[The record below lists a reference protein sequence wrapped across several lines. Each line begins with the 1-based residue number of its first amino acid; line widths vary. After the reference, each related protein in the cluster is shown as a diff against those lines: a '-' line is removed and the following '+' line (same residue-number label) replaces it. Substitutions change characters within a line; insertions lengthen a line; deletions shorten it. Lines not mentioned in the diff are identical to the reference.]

1 VEIAFDDAKLQRI
14 CEDETR
20 MVRKF
25 GPDRTKRLKLRLS
38 AMDAADSLEDLRHA
52 PGRYHELRS
61 DWTGHLSADLD
72 HPYRLIF
79 RPTADPAPVDEHGG
93 LQWDDVRS
101 VTIVAIVD
109 TH

>member
-1 VEIAFDDAKLQRI
+1 MEIAFDDAKLQRI

-25 GPDRTKRLKLRLS
+25 GPARTKRLMLRLS
-38 AMDAADSLEDLRHA
+38 AMEAADSLEDLRHA

-61 DWTGHLSADLD
+61 DWAGHLSADLD
-72 HPYRLIF
+72 QPYRLIF
-79 RPTADPAPVDEHGG
+79 RPTANPAPVDEHGR
-93 LQWDDVRS
+93 LQWHDVRS
-101 VTIVAIVD
+101 VTIVTIAD